1 MNDKR
6 VNLLFIVNSL
16 GFGGAE
22 KHVVTLAN
30 NLDVS
35 HFKRSLAYLKSEDE
49 ILPQLDRDRI
59 DGQVFCCHV
68 TKKIDLAAVRKLA
81 AHIRNDAVEVL
92 VCTNEFSLLYGWMAR
107 MLSGTRPRVVVVF
120 HSMELNSIKDKLQ
133 MLFYRPFFW
142 MSNMLVYV
150 CENQRKYWRARAL
163 WARHDTVIHNGIDVD
178 LFTDHYS
185 CDVKAKLRQNY
196 GFQSGDYLVGICA
209 LIRPEKAHADLLKA
223 VALLRKSGMD
233 IKCLLIGDGPQRS
246 EIEAKIVNFGLTS
259 HVCITG
265 LLPDVRPTVAAC
277 NVMALVSHRET
288 FSISALESMALGKPM
303 IMTKIGGANEQII
316 HGKNGYLYESGNIT
330 ELADA
335 LRQLMESEKRGRMG
349 ASARSRV
356 VQQFSLGAMV
366 DAYDRLLVNLAQQH
380 VQPEANSNAG

>member
-1 MNDKR
+1 
-6 VNLLFIVNSL
+6 
-16 GFGGAE
+16 
-22 KHVVTLAN
+22 
-30 NLDVS
+30 
-35 HFKRSLAYLKSEDE
+35 
-49 ILPQLDRDRI
+49 
-59 DGQVFCCHV
+59 
-68 TKKIDLAAVRKLA
+68 
-81 AHIRNDAVEVL
+81 
-92 VCTNEFSLLYGWMAR
+92 
-107 MLSGTRPRVVVVF
+107 
-120 HSMELNSIKDKLQ
+120 
-133 MLFYRPFFW
+133 
-142 MSNMLVYV
+142 
-150 CENQRKYWRARAL
+150 
-163 WARHDTVIHNGIDVD
+163 
-178 LFTDHYS
+178 
-185 CDVKAKLRQNY
+185 
-196 GFQSGDYLVGICA
+196 
-209 LIRPEKAHADLLKA
+209 
-223 VALLRKSGMD
+223 MD

-246 EIEAKIVNFGLTS
+246 EIETKIVNFGLTS

-356 VQQFSLGAMV
+356 VQQFSLVAMV

-380 VQPEANSNAG
+380 V